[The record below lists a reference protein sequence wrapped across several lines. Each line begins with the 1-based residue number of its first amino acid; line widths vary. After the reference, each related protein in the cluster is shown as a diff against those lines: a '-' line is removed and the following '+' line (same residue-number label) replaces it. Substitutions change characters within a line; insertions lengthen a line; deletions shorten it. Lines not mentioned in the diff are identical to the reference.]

1 MFQKE
6 GHYGKTLEIV
16 IHNLWRKINCP
27 LTVYDIGK
35 VPGEKCHHIHSK
47 VICYLLILCTI
58 TVSDKNT

>member
-1 MFQKE
+1 MV
-6 GHYGKTLEIV
+6 KTLEIV

-27 LTVYDIGK
+27 LTVYDIGT